1 MRLVCWVFGKSRL
14 VRKVLINLVKNRR
27 LKITIIL
34 GAIFVVVFLILF
46 GAFSVIVNS
55 KHSDEIKNKI
65 TSIGGNLVDYQ
76 KINVKESPFDSN
88 SRGANTIYK
97 ITYVKEG
104 KQMIA
109 WYRAINNPVDIH
121 QPASGTLGEKWIFE
135 K

>member
-1 MRLVCWVFGKSRL
+1 M
-14 VRKVLINLVKNRR
+14 LINLVKNRR